1 MAYRVEASLC
11 TIWRRSALERLSA
24 ILGDLAEVDA
34 ETPTGTRRR
43 LGQGLEKPLA
53 IWLGT
58 ESSNPAP
65 SRGGS
70 ADPSV
75 PPGLRDCRRGLIH
88 RAARPAYLVSPDCRC
103 SGALRCAVVAGF
115 IRSFP
120 IRQRPF
126 GPYLSC
132 PGCGSMAPANDPIA
146 GMMSAQSPPNHI
158 SRPTTSLSTLR
169 SGRYRTPR
177 KTWYA
182 AAR

>member
-1 MAYRVEASLC
+1 MEFEAPSVWPIASKHTFTLHNL
-11 TIWRRSALERLSA
+11 AALGLERLAA

-70 ADPSV
+70 AGPSV

-132 PGCGSMAPANDPIA
+132 PRLRLHGA
-146 GMMSAQSPPNHI
+146 GE
-158 SRPTTSLSTLR
+158 
-169 SGRYRTPR
+169 
-177 KTWYA
+177 
-182 AAR
+182 